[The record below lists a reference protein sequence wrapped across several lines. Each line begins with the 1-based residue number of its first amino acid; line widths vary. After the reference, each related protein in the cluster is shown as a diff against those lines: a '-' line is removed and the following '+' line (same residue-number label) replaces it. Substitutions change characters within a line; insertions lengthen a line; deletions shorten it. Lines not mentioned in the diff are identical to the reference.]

1 MQLGLRAALLVS
13 GFHWKRWN
21 RLTVKPRPA
30 QTEFLLR
37 LIRKNQSTAFGRDH
51 GFHFIKTVDDFRRQV
66 PVGDYE
72 RVRPYI
78 DRAKQG
84 ENAVLSAEPILMF
97 TMTSGTTAE
106 PKLIPVTQSA
116 GNAHRALTRLWY
128 YRSYLDHPR
137 FLSDKLLGIV
147 SPALEGRTAG
157 SIPFGA
163 ASGLIFQSSPRW
175 IKNAFAVPY
184 EVAEIKDFDAKY
196 YVIMR
201 MALEYEISFFATPNP
216 STILR
221 LVETADRHKEEIIKD
236 IRDGA
241 IAGGWNLPTA
251 LRDQLSAGFSK
262 NAARARQLE
271 YFATQQEQ
279 LRPREYWPQ
288 LQLIGCWKGGTVGI
302 RLKEFDRWFAAG
314 TPVRDLGYMASEAQM
329 SLPVSDE
336 GSAGILAIDTNYYEF
351 IPEAEIHASDPAIL
365 TCEDLTEG
373 QTYYVIVTTPGGLY
387 RYDINDVVRV
397 SGFYQRTPLIEFAR
411 KGRDV
416 TSLTGEKLHVNQLIQ
431 AMAEAER
438 ATGIRVR
445 HYRGFADSEKSRYAF
460 LVEFEAAPPAQE
472 ALAGLLAEVD
482 SRLRGLNI
490 EYAQKRESRRL
501 GAPVLWVMRPDWF
514 ERGTNASIARGARD
528 AQYKASLLSTTAE
541 DQSEIMFAVDYY
553 EAGR

>member
-1 MQLGLRAALLVS
+1 MQFGLRATLLAS
-13 GFHWKRWN
+13 GFHWKRWH
-21 RLTVKPRPA
+21 RLTVNPPA
-30 QTEFLLR
+30 AQNEFLLR
-37 LIRKNQSTAFGRDH
+37 LIRQNQSTAFGRDH
-51 GFHFIKTVDDFRRQV
+51 GFHRIKTVDDFRRQV

-78 DRAKQG
+78 DRTKQG
-84 ENAVLSAEPILMF
+84 ENAVLTAEPILMF
-97 TMTSGTTAE
+97 TVTSGTTAE
-106 PKLIPVTQSA
+106 PKLIPVTQSTRS
-116 GNAHRALTRLWY
+116 AHRELTRLWY
-128 YRSYLDHPR
+128 YRAYLDHPG
-137 FLSDKLLGIV
+137 FLSDKFLGIV
-147 SPALEGRTAG
+147 SPAVEGHTPG
-157 SIPFGA
+157 GIPFGA
-163 ASGLIFQSSPRW
+163 ASGLIFQGSPRW

-201 MALEYEISFFATPNP
+201 VALEHEISFFATPNP

-236 IRDGA
+236 IRDGT

-251 LRDQLSAGFSK
+251 IRDQLVAGLSK
-262 NAARARQLE
+262 NALRARQLE
-271 YFATQQEQ
+271 NFTTQEET
-279 LRPREYWPQ
+279 LRPREYWPR

-302 RLKEFDRWFAAG
+302 RLKEFSRWFAAG

-336 GSAGILAIDTNYYEF
+336 GSAGILAIDSNFYEF
-351 IPEAEIHASDPAIL
+351 IAEAEIHAGDPAIL

-387 RYDINDVVRV
+387 RYDLNDLVRV
-397 SGFYQRTPLIEFAR
+397 TGFYNQTPLIEFVR

-416 TSLTGEKLHVNQLIQ
+416 ANITGEKLHVNQLIQ

-460 LVEFEAAPPAQE
+460 LVEFDAAPPAH
-472 ALAGLLAEVD
+472 ASLAQLLAELD
-482 SRLRGLNI
+482 SRLRRLNI

-514 ERGTNASIARGARD
+514 ERGTNAGIARGARD
-528 AQYKASLLSTTAE
+528 AQYKAALLTTTPE
-541 DQSEIMFAVDYY
+541 NESDILFSVDYC